1 MRDDLTRLLGILEG
15 NGNVTLSVSPSN
27 RYSTG
32 FQVSMGFEITNKSDA
47 YLVMVNEL
55 LKQNQINARIIAR
68 KLVITQKEDLRKLV
82 EYSEH
87 YGFRNKQKEKEFCIL
102 KDCLNIHDNRNH
114 KTMKGIE
121 ELQNLKKELNKIKE
135 K

>member
-1 MRDDLTRLLGILEG
+1 MGILEG
-15 NGNVTLSVSPSN
+15 HGNVTLFINPSD

-32 FQVSMGFEITNKSDA
+32 FQVSMGFEIINKSDA
-47 YLVMVNEL
+47 YLIMVNEL
-55 LKQNQINARIIAR
+55 LKQNEINARINAK

-82 EYSEH
+82 EYSEQ

-102 KDCLNIHDNRNH
+102 KDCLNIHENREH
-114 KTMKGIE
+114 KTMKGIA
-121 ELQNLKKELNKIKE
+121 ELQTLKKELNKIKE